1 MGRNVDFMC
10 IVLFIY
16 LYISFCRYPISDH
29 KLYKTNTFLFLYP
42 SNFSYLQLYAVL
54 SVIYLSR
61 LVYDLNDG
69 DIRATL
75 VLLLISLVVL
85 LVSGFLLHCYRK

>member
-1 MGRNVDFMC
+1 MWISC
-10 IVLFIY
+10 ALFF
-16 LYISFCRYPISDH
+16 LYISTSHSVAIRFPIH